1 MKKHIKNLKRKLKIF
16 DPKLKEECGI
26 FGISNTKDASALTA
40 LGLHA
45 LQHRGQEGCGIVTF
59 DGKQYFS
66 EKRFGL
72 VGDNFNKEKILKKLQ
87 GDYAIGHNRYST
99 TGENT
104 LRNIQPFFADTNAG
118 GIGVAHNGN
127 LTNSISLRKK
137 LVDEGAIFYTTSDT
151 ETIVQL
157 IAKSKRAK
165 TIDKIV
171 DAIFQIQGGYALVML
186 TQTSLVGVR
195 DPFGI
200 RPLVIG
206 KLKNSYV
213 LASETC
219 ALDIIGA
226 KFIREVENGEIV
238 LIENDE
244 LTSIKPFPPKKVRPC
259 VFEYIYF
266 ARPDS
271 ILDSKTAYE
280 HRKNLGAELAKENDI
295 NADIVV
301 PVPDS
306 GNAAALGFS
315 QKLKINFEHGLIRNH
330 YVGRTFIEPSQK
342 IRSLGVKLKLN
353 ANETTIKNKK
363 IILVGHKGHQEVI
376 GTSGQAKMEIID
388 DREEFNLDNKNS
400 VNDKDVIVLSQT
412 TLSVRDTESTIDK
425 IKNIYPKASIRNDI
439 CYATTNRQ
447 EVTVKLA
454 KKVDLILVVGASNSS
469 NCNRLRDVSIQSG
482 TNAYLINSFK
492 EIDNNWLK
500 GIKKLGITSGAS
512 TPDKLVYEIVK
523 ELNPKKLLRFHDIDE
538 EIKFEIPRKVKQL
551 LDE

>member
-1 MKKHIKNLKRKLKIF
+1 MDIYLASPRGFCAGVVLAIDLVEIAIAKYGAPVYVKHQIVHNPVVVSEVETKGAITVENVSEIPNDSVVVFSAHGSPPSDYELAAKKNLKVI
-16 DPKLKEECGI
+16 
-26 FGISNTKDASALTA
+26 DAT
-40 LGLHA
+40 
-45 LQHRGQEGCGIVTF
+45 C
-59 DGKQYFS
+59 
-66 EKRFGL
+66 
-72 VGDNFNKEKILKKLQ
+72 
-87 GDYAIGHNRYST
+87 
-99 TGENT
+99 
-104 LRNIQPFFADTNAG
+104 
-118 GIGVAHNGN
+118 
-127 LTNSISLRKK
+127 
-137 LVDEGAIFYTTSDT
+137 
-151 ETIVQL
+151 
-157 IAKSKRAK
+157 
-165 TIDKIV
+165 
-171 DAIFQIQGGYALVML
+171 
-186 TQTSLVGVR
+186 
-195 DPFGI
+195 
-200 RPLVIG
+200 PLVT
-206 KLKNSYV
+206 KVHN
-213 LASETC
+213 E
-219 ALDIIGA
+219 A
-226 KFIREVENGEIV
+226 KKYSREG
-238 LIENDE
+238 
-244 LTSIKPFPPKKVRPC
+244 
-259 VFEYIYF
+259 
-266 ARPDS
+266 
-271 ILDSKTAYE
+271 
-280 HRKNLGAELAKENDI
+280 
-295 NADIVV
+295 
-301 PVPDS
+301 
-306 GNAAALGFS
+306 
-315 QKLKINFEHGLIRNH
+315 
-330 YVGRTFIEPSQK
+330 
-342 IRSLGVKLKLN
+342 
-353 ANETTIKNKK
+353 KK

>member
-1 MKKHIKNLKRKLKIF
+1 MDIYLASPRGFCAGVVLAIDLVEIAIKKYGAPVYVKHQIVHNPVVVSEVETKGAITVENVSEIPNDSVVVFSAHGSPPSDYELAAKKNLKVI
-16 DPKLKEECGI
+16 
-26 FGISNTKDASALTA
+26 DAT
-40 LGLHA
+40 
-45 LQHRGQEGCGIVTF
+45 C
-59 DGKQYFS
+59 
-66 EKRFGL
+66 
-72 VGDNFNKEKILKKLQ
+72 
-87 GDYAIGHNRYST
+87 
-99 TGENT
+99 
-104 LRNIQPFFADTNAG
+104 
-118 GIGVAHNGN
+118 
-127 LTNSISLRKK
+127 
-137 LVDEGAIFYTTSDT
+137 
-151 ETIVQL
+151 
-157 IAKSKRAK
+157 
-165 TIDKIV
+165 
-171 DAIFQIQGGYALVML
+171 
-186 TQTSLVGVR
+186 
-195 DPFGI
+195 
-200 RPLVIG
+200 PLVT
-206 KLKNSYV
+206 KVHN
-213 LASETC
+213 E
-219 ALDIIGA
+219 A
-226 KFIREVENGEIV
+226 KKYSREG
-238 LIENDE
+238 
-244 LTSIKPFPPKKVRPC
+244 
-259 VFEYIYF
+259 
-266 ARPDS
+266 
-271 ILDSKTAYE
+271 
-280 HRKNLGAELAKENDI
+280 
-295 NADIVV
+295 
-301 PVPDS
+301 
-306 GNAAALGFS
+306 
-315 QKLKINFEHGLIRNH
+315 
-330 YVGRTFIEPSQK
+330 
-342 IRSLGVKLKLN
+342 
-353 ANETTIKNKK
+353 KK